1 MIKQIV
7 SGEDHSLALT
17 KEGVVFSWGLN
28 NRGQLGIGA
37 SDTCSVPTRI
47 HEIKTRI
54 GEIAAGAYHS
64 VALTLS
70 GRVYAWGRGKELGL
84 GVFIDNGD
92 KFTPQLVK
100 ALKRFRVRHISCGL
114 NHTVAQT
121 HDGNLYAWGE
131 GKYGQLGLGDNR
143 DRFVP
148 SLLVVKREES
158 GKIARFADMSCGG
171 RHCIAAALNGAVYTW
186 GWNSNGQLGLGHTE
200 NVHIPSEVV
209 SLEKERIT
217 QVGAGWRHSVVLCTN
232 TGNMYAWGYVLV
244 SIGDLGESDHLQLLM
259 IQL

>member
-1 MIKQIV
+1 M
-7 SGEDHSLALT
+7 EHLT
-17 KEGVVFSWGLN
+17 PVGSN
-28 NRGQLGIGA
+28 
-37 SDTCSVPTRI
+37 RI

-158 GKIARFADMSCGG
+158 GKVARFADMSCGG
-171 RHCIAAALNGAVYTW
+171 RHCIAAALNGAVICRAGIQMDNLDWVT
-186 GWNSNGQLGLGHTE
+186 QE
-200 NVHIPSEVV
+200 NVHIPSQVV
-209 SLEKERIT
+209 SLER
-217 QVGAGWRHSVVLCTN
+217 AY
-232 TGNMYAWGYVLV
+232 YASEVLV
-244 SIGDLGESDHLQLLM
+244 GG
-259 IQL
+259 IQLCSVQTRAIARLGGMF